1 MIDIG
6 RKNKQMET
14 SAMLNNQAYNHYLHL
29 LTEIGLNMFEWSGLP
44 PSVDPRFLEICLFND
59 GYCLYFDDEV
69 MGNLALQCMIGGQL
83 DVYNNPIERTAYAT
97 NGYQNRKDN
106 TNSVIIYNNYTH
118 TNTAW
123 GVNYFVRKLYEL
135 DRAIDVNIKGQRT
148 PVLVKASEKQ
158 RLTMMNLYMQYDGNQ
173 PFIFG
178 DKNLDMDAMK
188 VLRTDV
194 PFISPDLQE
203 MKQKIFNE
211 ALMFL
216 GITSSNTDK
225 RERLVTDEVL
235 LNLGDVSAMRRCR
248 LNSRQDACE
257 RINRLFGTDIWVEY
271 AETDFYNNVS
281 HETSLGGG
289 NDGSQND

>member
-1 MIDIG
+1 MIKLG

-14 SAMLNNQAYNHYLHL
+14 TAILNNQAYQHYLNL
-29 LTEIGLNMFEWSGLP
+29 LTEIGLNAFEWSGLP
-44 PSVDPRFLEICLFND
+44 SSIDPRFLEICLFNE

-69 MGNLALQCMIGGQL
+69 MGNLALQCMVGGQL

-97 NGYQNRKDN
+97 NGYQNRKNN
-106 TNSVIIYNNYTH
+106 TDSIIVYNNYTR

-194 PFISPDLQE
+194 PFIAPDLQE

-248 LNSRQDACE
+248 LNARQNACE
-257 RINRLFGTDIWVEY
+257 QINKMFGTDIWVEY
-271 AETDFYNNVS
+271 AETDFYDNVS
-281 HETSLGGG
+281 RETTLGGDD
-289 NDGSQND
+289 NGSQND

>member
-1 MIDIG
+1 
-6 RKNKQMET
+6 
-14 SAMLNNQAYNHYLHL
+14 
-29 LTEIGLNMFEWSGLP
+29 MFEWSGLP